1 MVLIESD
8 VSADKVMGV
17 LRTLG
22 TPHDAPVKS
31 WNCQF
36 SGDGGRKVGKR
47 LRPVIPL

>member
-31 WNCQF
+31 GIASF
-36 SGDGGRKVGKR
+36 LVMEAGK
-47 LRPVIPL
+47 